1 LLGAGIAT
9 FGVIAT
15 APARFP
21 SRPGL
26 ALAALAIGLGVS
38 FAPIHHPRRWVAATA
53 VLLCGGI
60 ALASAVSS
68 SRLTVS
74 SPDRADEWR
83 TTWAVARSHPTTGVG
98 PSHLD
103 LAWKAADGQT
113 YVAHATH
120 NEFLQLAAEQ
130 GLPALA
136 VALATLAAIATVLVR
151 RRQGVALAVLLAF
164 VAASAFDFVWHVAL
178 IPIVV
183 AALVGTALPLSDD
196 GGYGRPAP
204 TR

>member
-1 LLGAGIAT
+1 
-9 FGVIAT
+9 
-15 APARFP
+15 
-21 SRPGL
+21 
-26 ALAALAIGLGVS
+26 
-38 FAPIHHPRRWVAATA
+38 
-53 VLLCGGI
+53 
-60 ALASAVSS
+60 
-68 SRLTVS
+68 
-74 SPDRADEWR
+74 
-83 TTWAVARSHPTTGVG
+83 
-98 PSHLD
+98 

-164 VAASAFDFVWHVAL
+164 LAASAFDFVWHVAL

-183 AALVGTALPLSDD
+183 AALVGTALPLSDAS
-196 GGYGRPAP
+196 GYGRPAP